1 MHYGWRNQFIF
12 ENKTEIGF
20 TVNEKILVRDSY
32 KQMDEKNNDETSLRK
47 IQVFQS
53 KNTIFVDPE
62 NIDIKWI
69 CVDIL

>member
-1 MHYGWRNQFIF
+1 
-12 ENKTEIGF
+12 
-20 TVNEKILVRDSY
+20 
-32 KQMDEKNNDETSLRK
+32 MDEKNNDETSLRK

-53 KNTIFVDPE
+53 KSTIFVDPE